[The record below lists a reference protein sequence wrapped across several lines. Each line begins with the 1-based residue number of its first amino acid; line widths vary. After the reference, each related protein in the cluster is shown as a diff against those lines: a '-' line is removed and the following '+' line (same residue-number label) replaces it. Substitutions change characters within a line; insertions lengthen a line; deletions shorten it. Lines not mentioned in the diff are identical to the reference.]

1 MSDPNDNDIL
11 DISQPRKRIFAAAL
25 LLALLATV
33 WFFFARRSTTTAVAQ
48 QNRLD
53 LYHDSPAEQLHSPFH
68 LRIDPM
74 ERLLL
79 INFTEEPDEI
89 YIGFE
94 PQIFDDAVHGQGM
107 LVIGWRV
114 DGRVDVYHQPSLTLD
129 PDTYDI
135 AGAGLAEMAV
145 RPLSDAYFNVTDAG
159 VDAYFAFEDV
169 LGRPIEVTI
178 QENGQ
183 RPRQP
188 FGLLAP
194 MGGAATA
201 PSVLPLVI
209 LHDFYFVRR
218 ADTTVSVKVNGQER
232 RLDNLPM
239 PIDGSRMYFT
249 RYSPDVMIGGFNP
262 AHNGPLTPLERISPT
277 EARAGDLIYDLADN
291 HGRTEIVQMRRAFNG
306 RELTAAFNPPLPN
319 LLNLADGAATSGQFS
334 ISADP
339 SVGVVTGEYWL
350 ERPGDTVA
358 ARLIPSG
365 GWQHNESKWAVRFIY
380 AVAPDFRNWPKTYL
394 WTADIAIANPEQVV
408 MQSGWQ
414 RTNE

>member
-1 MSDPNDNDIL
+1 ML
-11 DISQPRKRIFAAAL
+11 L
-25 LLALLATV
+25 LLAAL
-33 WFFFARRSTTTAVAQ
+33 WFFYAKRSAATAVAQ
-48 QNRLD
+48 QNPLD
-53 LYHDSPAEQLHSPFH
+53 IYRDAPVEQLYSPFH

-79 INFTEEPDEI
+79 INFTEDPDEI

-94 PQIFDDAVHGQGM
+94 PQIFDDAVHGKGM
-107 LVIGWRV
+107 LIIGWRV

-129 PDTYDI
+129 PNTYDI
-135 AGAGLAEMAV
+135 TGAGLAEMLA

-159 VDAYFAFEDV
+159 VEAQFAFDDA
-169 LGRPIEVTI
+169 LGRPIAVTI

-183 RPRQP
+183 RQRRP

-218 ADTTVSVKVNGQER
+218 ADTTVSVKVNGRER

-262 AHNGPLTPLERISPT
+262 AHDGPLTPLERVSAT
-277 EARAGDLIYDLADN
+277 DARAGDLIYDLADN

-319 LLNLADGAATSGQFS
+319 LLNLADGAATTGQFT

-350 ERPGDTVA
+350 ERRGDKVA

-365 GWQHNESKWAVRFIY
+365 GWQHNERKWAVRFIY

-394 WTADIAIANPEQVV
+394 WTADIKIASPEQVV

-414 RTNE
+414 RTKE

>member
-1 MSDPNDNDIL
+1 MSNINDNYNL
-11 DISQPRKRIFAAAL
+11 RLPQPRKGISTGIVVFT
-25 LLALLATV
+25 LLAVVLI
-33 WFFFARRSTTTAVAQ
+33 FNARRSTATVVAQ
-48 QNRLD
+48 QNPLD
-53 LYHDSPAEQLHSPFH
+53 IYNNAPAERLYSPFH

-79 INFTEEPDEI
+79 INFTEDPDEI

-94 PQIFDDAVHGQGM
+94 PQIFDDAVHGKGM

-129 PDTYDI
+129 PNSYDI
-135 AGAGLAEMAV
+135 AGGGLAEMAA
-145 RPLSDAYFNVTDAG
+145 RPLSDAYFHVTEAG
-159 VDAYFAFEDV
+159 VDAYFAFDDA
-169 LGRPIEVTI
+169 LGRPIAVTI
-178 QENGQ
+178 QENSQ
-183 RPRQP
+183 RQRRP

-201 PSVLPLVI
+201 PSILPLVI

-218 ADTTVSVKVNGQER
+218 AEPTVSVQVDGWER

-249 RYSPDVMIGGFNP
+249 RYSPDVMIGGLNP
-262 AHNGPLTPLERISPT
+262 AHDGPLTPLERISAT
-277 EARAGDLIYDLADN
+277 EAQAGDVIYDLTDN
-291 HGRTEIVQMRRAFNG
+291 HGRTEIAQMRRAFND
-306 RELTAAFNPPLPN
+306 RELTVAFNPPLPN
-319 LLNLADGAATSGQFS
+319 LLNLADGAATSGQFT

-339 SVGVVTGEYWL
+339 SVGVVPSEYWL
-350 ERPGDTVA
+350 ERRGDTVA

-365 GWQHNESKWAVRFIY
+365 GWRHNESKWAVRFIY

-394 WTADIAIANPEQVV
+394 WTADIDITSPELVV
-408 MQSGWQ
+408 MQSSWQ
-414 RTNE
+414 RTEE